1 MAFGVDADRI
11 KDNLMLA
18 KPTIIL
24 AVPRLFEKIHSG
36 LLHQIENQPMKKMI
50 FEWAVQV
57 GVKVVKQRHKRQF
70 LSLKLASQYLLAKKL
85 VFNKILEKL
94 GGELTRA
101 VCGGAGLD
109 PKMSL
114 FFEAVGVT
122 IFEGY
127 GMTETTAAV
136 TVNTP
141 KFYQPGSVGKPI
153 GDTKIRIADDGEIL
167 VKGSLV
173 MAGYYQ
179 DAESTAKTVQDSWLH
194 TGDIGELSSD
204 GFLRITDRKKDL
216 IKTSNGKYVA
226 PQKIESMLK
235 THNLISQVHI
245 VGHSRKHIGALITLN
260 PEQVRVADK
269 AVRSQIA
276 DIIHQVNSRL
286 GDHEFIKEYKILSQD
301 FTVESGEITPSMKIR
316 KSVVETKYK
325 KEIDSL
331 YTSA

>member
-1 MAFGVDADRI
+1 
-11 KDNLMLA
+11 
-18 KPTIIL
+18 
-24 AVPRLFEKIHSG
+24 
-36 LLHQIENQPMKKMI
+36 
-50 FEWAVQV
+50 
-57 GVKVVKQRHKRQF
+57 
-70 LSLKLASQYLLAKKL
+70 
-85 VFNKILEKL
+85 
-94 GGELTRA
+94 
-101 VCGGAGLD
+101 
-109 PKMSL
+109 
-114 FFEAVGVT
+114 
-122 IFEGY
+122 
-127 GMTETTAAV
+127 
-136 TVNTP
+136 
-141 KFYQPGSVGKPI
+141 
-153 GDTKIRIADDGEIL
+153 
-167 VKGSLV
+167 

-276 DIIHQVNSRL
+276 DIINQVNSRL